1 MTDPTLTLK
10 CSSIRVRPLVK
21 KAAGLIKEKKLMNV
35 EPTGGGL

>member
-1 MTDPTLTLK
+1 
-10 CSSIRVRPLVK
+10 VRPLVK